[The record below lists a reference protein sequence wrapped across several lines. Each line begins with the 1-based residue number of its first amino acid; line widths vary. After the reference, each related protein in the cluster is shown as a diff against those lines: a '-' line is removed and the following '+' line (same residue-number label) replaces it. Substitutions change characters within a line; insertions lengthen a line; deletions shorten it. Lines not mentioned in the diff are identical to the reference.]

1 MQGSREKVRVSSTRE
16 GRHGSEGRGEKGKF
30 DKFSI
35 PSRKPQ
41 SVETVTG
48 KKKCVRQLKVTLSI
62 SLSLSQGNI
71 TRVQSKPVNT
81 DVNGGRIESVCI
93 NGLSV

>member
-16 GRHGSEGRGEKGKF
+16 GRHESEGRGEKGRF

-41 SVETVTG
+41 SVETATG
-48 KKKCVRQLKVTLSI
+48 NKKNFSQLKVTLS
-62 SLSLSQGNI
+62 LSLWE
-71 TRVQSKPVNT
+71 T
-81 DVNGGRIESVCI
+81 
-93 NGLSV
+93 